1 MLVGLHIRNV
11 VLVDRLELSFDS
23 GLSVLTGE
31 TGAGKSIL
39 LDSLGLALGAR
50 ADKTLLRPGAD
61 QASVSAFFA
70 VQAQHPVLQLLA
82 DRDIELEKYEVIV
95 RRTVSASGANRAY
108 INDQLVSVALLKEV
122 GRLLVEV
129 QGQNDQQIL
138 MESVSHRELLDD
150 FIDHGPRLTD
160 LADSHARYHDA
171 LRQLKIFREKHQR
184 VTAEKDYLSHVVEE
198 LATLAPE
205 PGEEAILAES
215 RMLLMNGERVAAA
228 LGDAGI
234 HLTGEAGAEMALRAA
249 QRALV
254 QIPAELRANFEAAF
268 SALDR
273 AVIEAAD
280 AASEIESRR
289 SMLDLDTQGLSKV
302 EDRLFKLRDLARK
315 HGVAVDQLA
324 ELHEELADKLSD
336 IEDGNGRVNALEAE
350 VEDLRREYREKAQ
363 AVSRSRGKAAKKFDK
378 AVMAELAP
386 LKLEKAQFETEIV
399 EVGEDDWSA
408 AGIDRVTFKVA
419 TIPGAEPAPLARIAS
434 GGELSRLLLSIKVVQ
449 TGADGPSTLVFDE
462 VDRGLGGATA
472 DAVGVRLGLLAGH
485 TQVLVVTHS
494 PQVAAR
500 ASHHWRVSKANAGPR
515 SKEITTSVEYLDEEA
530 RREEVARMLAGAEVT
545 NEARAAADSLIRGQ
559 RAGIALQ

>member
-11 VLVDRLELSFDS
+11 VLVDRLELSFES

-61 QASVSAFFA
+61 QASVSAFFS
-70 VQAQHPVLQLLA
+70 VQSQHPVLRLLA
-82 DRDIELEKYEVIV
+82 DRDIKSEETEVIV
-95 RRTVSASGANRAY
+95 RRTVSASGASRAY
-108 INDQLVSVALLKEV
+108 VNDQPVSVALLKEA

-150 FIDHGPRLTD
+150 FIGNGTTLMD
-160 LADSHARYHDA
+160 LAYSYARYCDA
-171 LRQLKIFREKHQR
+171 VRQLKIFRAEHQLG
-184 VTAEKDYLSHVVEE
+184 TTEKDYLRHVVEE

-205 PGEEAILAES
+205 LGEEARLAES
-215 RMLLMNGERVAAA
+215 RMLLMNGEKVAASLA
-228 LGDAGI
+228 NAGI

-254 QIPAELRANFEAAF
+254 QIPAELHPNFEAAF

-273 AVIEAAD
+273 AVIEAAE

-289 SMLDLDTQGLSKV
+289 SMLDLDPQRLSKI

-324 ELHEELADKLSD
+324 ELHEELATKLSD
-336 IEDGNGRVNALEAE
+336 IEHGNERAHSLEAE
-350 VEDLRREYREKAQ
+350 VEDLRREYLEKAQ

-378 AVMAELAP
+378 AVMAELVP
-386 LKLEKAQFETEIV
+386 LKLEKARFETEIV

-408 AGIDRVTFKVA
+408 AGIDRVMFKVA
-419 TIPGAEPAPLARIAS
+419 TIPGAEPGPLARIAS
-434 GGELSRLLLSIKVVQ
+434 GGELSRLLLAIKVVQ
-449 TGADGPSTLVFDE
+449 TGTDGPSTLVFDE

-472 DAVGVRLGLLAGH
+472 DAVGIRLGLLARQ

-500 ASHHWRVSKANAGPR
+500 APHHWRVSKANAGPR
-515 SKEITTSVEYLDEEA
+515 SKEMTTSVEYLDEEA

-545 NEARAAADSLIRGQ
+545 NEARAAADSLISGQ
-559 RAGIALQ
+559 RDGVPAQ